1 MECSHF
7 IEPAIVEKLERFSW
21 LGPLKQ
27 NHNHKIN
34 FRCLENRYSTF
45 INNSAHSNVLCLF
58 LKEANFFIIH
68 DIKSILQGMQRKK
81 KISNGE
87 KKKEKKK
94 KVTTL
99 Q

>member
-1 MECSHF
+1 M
-7 IEPAIVEKLERFSW
+7 
-21 LGPLKQ
+21 
-27 NHNHKIN
+27 
-34 FRCLENRYSTF
+34 
-45 INNSAHSNVLCLF
+45 LCLF

-94 KVTTL
+94 KSQHYSNQIFLSTCHV
-99 Q
+99 